1 MSAQLADNAGTFGAP
16 PQRSEKV
23 RRDSQGSKPTVLAD
37 IYKEDAN
44 VVVWKRE
51 LSASLSE
58 SVDRFSV
65 ANRSFQALLNVTPRT
80 VRSVVRESLGTTKL
94 SELVEDISYLVEMFC
109 FLFDLK
115 RAGLRLAVLDSAM
128 CPRFHADKVPCRL
141 VCTYHGVATQW
152 LPHRAVDR
160 SQLGSKRGDV
170 SDLEAGLFHSE
181 SDIQKFNRGDV
192 ALLKG
197 DAWKGNEGAGLVHRS
212 PPLEADAQRL
222 LLTVDFNS

>member
-1 MSAQLADNAGTFGAP
+1 MSTQLADNAGTFGAP
-16 PQRSEKV
+16 PQRSEKF

-65 ANRSFQALLNVTPRT
+65 ANRSFQALLNATPRT
-80 VRSVVRESLGTTKL
+80 VRSVIRESLGTTGL

-109 FLFDLK
+109 FLFGLK

-152 LPHRAVDR
+152 LPHRTVDR
-160 SQLGSKRGDV
+160 SQLGSKRSDV
-170 SDLEAGLFHSE
+170 SDLEAGLFRSE